1 MSLVPF
7 RSARQAAL
15 EPPPEDPDDWPGDDE
30 SAAGARMTFLEHLDE
45 LRKRLVIGVSAIGV
59 GCVIAFTFVN
69 SIYDFVM
76 HPLSALLP
84 KGSHFIFTEPM
95 EAFLLKMK
103 MALIV
108 GIMIAMPVTL
118 LQVWLFIAPGLYAR
132 EKKLAIPFVVLAS
145 VGFVGG
151 AAFSHYV
158 LFPWMWQFF
167 ASFADDELT
176 FLPKIAPV
184 FSLYMK
190 MLLGMGLVFQMPAL
204 VYPLARMGLVT
215 ARFLV
220 RHFKYAVLIIFI
232 AAAVIT
238 PSGDPMTQTL
248 MAAPMIALYLIS
260 IVIAFIFGKK
270 KTRTAEAAA
279 GE

>member
-1 MSLVPF
+1 MTAPVPQLPGAPEPEGEVKLTF
-7 RSARQAAL
+7 MEHLRDLRVRLLRASIGVVVGMAAVGFYVPQVVDRLMAPVRAAL
-15 EPPPEDPDDWPGDDE
+15 PEGKQ
-30 SAAGARMTFLEHLDE
+30 T
-45 LRKRLVIGVSAIGV
+45 LVYTSAI
-59 GCVIAFTFVN
+59 
-69 SIYDFVM
+69 
-76 HPLSALLP
+76 
-84 KGSHFIFTEPM
+84 EPM
-95 EAFLLKMK
+95 MVYIK
-103 MALIV
+103 V
-108 GIMIAMPVTL
+108 GIYGGLFIAAPWIL
-118 LQVWLFIAPGLYAR
+118 WQVWLFIAPGLYAR

-145 VGFVGG
+145 FGFVGG

-248 MAAPMIALYLIS
+248 MAAPMVALYLIS

-270 KTRTAEAAA
+270 RTRTAEPADATA
-279 GE
+279 D

>member
-1 MSLVPF
+1 MALVPF
-7 RSARQAAL
+7 RSNRQAAL
-15 EPPPEDPDDWPGDDE
+15 QPPPEDPDGWPDDDAT
-30 SAAGARMTFLEHLDE
+30 AAGARMTFLEHLDE
-45 LRKRLVIGVSAIGV
+45 LRKRLVIAVSSVGV

-69 SIYDFVM
+69 SIYSFVM

-118 LQVWLFIAPGLYAR
+118 WQVWLFIAPGLYAR
-132 EKKLAIPFVVLAS
+132 EKKLAIPFIVLATF
-145 VGFVGG
+145 GFVGG

-220 RHFKYAVLIIFI
+220 RKFKYAVLIIFV

-248 MAAPMIALYLIS
+248 MAAPMIGLYGIS
-260 IVIAFIFGKK
+260 IVIAWLFAKK
-270 KTRTAEAAA
+270 RAPEPADAAA
-279 GE
+279 D

>member
-1 MSLVPF
+1 MALVPF
-7 RSARQAAL
+7 KRGGGAAV
-15 EPPPEDPDDWPGDDE
+15 PASDEDPWADGEEPDEPG
-30 SAAGARMTFLEHLDE
+30 AKMTFLEHLDE
-45 LRKRLVIGVSAIGV
+45 LRKRIIVAVCAVAV
-59 GCVIAFTFVN
+59 GCGIAFAFVN
-69 SIYDFVM
+69 PIYDFVM

-95 EAFLLKMK
+95 EAFFLKMK

-118 LQVWLFIAPGLYAR
+118 WQVWLFVAPGLYAK
-132 EKKLAIPFVVLAS
+132 EKRLAVPFIVLAS
-145 VGFVGG
+145 AGFVGG

-167 ASFADDELT
+167 GSFANDELT
-176 FLPKIAPV
+176 FLPRIAPV
-184 FSLYMK
+184 FSLYMQ

-215 ARFLV
+215 GRFLA
-220 RHFKYAVLIIFI
+220 RQFKYAVLVIFI
-232 AAAVIT
+232 LSAIIT

-248 MAAPMIALYLIS
+248 MAAPMVGLYLIS
-260 IVIAFIFGKK
+260 ILIAFIFGKK
-270 KTRTAEAAA
+270 RRPAAE
-279 GE
+279 